1 MLQETA
7 PPSTHSAFSGH
18 HLPFVGFTFSQNCAL
33 SDQAELCTLTATG
46 TGSEGGGA
54 QGDELDALAAR
65 AYEKRILK
73 LEQEN
78 KEISRKL
85 VGKSAISLSRITV
98 CSIHVALI
106 NAFEEYLMSVGVFV
120 HKIWMG
126 SASELIPHISIEK
139 LRWQNELHSVFL
151 VLDNAISRIYATK
164 MSNIFNMPLFQGFL
178 F

>member
-33 SDQAELCTLTATG
+33 SDQAELCTLTAG
-46 TGSEGGGA
+46 GSGSEGSGA

-85 VGKSAISLSRITV
+85 VGKIVTSSYFTFLYFTLFYSCRSDLCVRGVADVRRGVHTQDMNGIRI
-98 CSIHVALI
+98 
-106 NAFEEYLMSVGVFV
+106 
-120 HKIWMG
+120 
-126 SASELIPHISIEK
+126 
-139 LRWQNELHSVFL
+139 
-151 VLDNAISRIYATK
+151 
-164 MSNIFNMPLFQGFL
+164 
-178 F
+178 

>member
-33 SDQAELCTLTATG
+33 SDQAELCTLTAGG
-46 TGSEGGGA
+46 TGSEGGGGA

-85 VGKSAISLSRITV
+85 VGKIVTSFYFTFPY
-98 CSIHVALI
+98 
-106 NAFEEYLMSVGVFV
+106 N
-120 HKIWMG
+120 
-126 SASELIPHISIEK
+126 
-139 LRWQNELHSVFL
+139 N
-151 VLDNAISRIYATK
+151 
-164 MSNIFNMPLFQGFL
+164 LFY
-178 F
+178 

>member
-33 SDQAELCTLTATG
+33 SDQAELCTLTAAG

-85 VGKSAISLSRITV
+85 VGKRVTSSYFTFLYVSLLYSCRSDQCV
-98 CSIHVALI
+98 RGVAD
-106 NAFEEYLMSVGVFV
+106 V
-120 HKIWMG
+120 
-126 SASELIPHISIEK
+126 
-139 LRWQNELHSVFL
+139 RWGIRTQ
-151 VLDNAISRIYATK
+151 DMDGICI
-164 MSNIFNMPLFQGFL
+164 
-178 F
+178 

>member
-1 MLQETA
+1 MSVYASLLQEPA

-33 SDQAELCTLTATG
+33 SDQAELCTLTAGG
-46 TGSEGGGA
+46 TGSEGGGGA

-85 VGKSAISLSRITV
+85 VGKIVTSSYFTFPY
-98 CSIHVALI
+98 
-106 NAFEEYLMSVGVFV
+106 N
-120 HKIWMG
+120 
-126 SASELIPHISIEK
+126 
-139 LRWQNELHSVFL
+139 
-151 VLDNAISRIYATK
+151 T
-164 MSNIFNMPLFQGFL
+164 LFYSCRSDQCV
-178 F
+178 